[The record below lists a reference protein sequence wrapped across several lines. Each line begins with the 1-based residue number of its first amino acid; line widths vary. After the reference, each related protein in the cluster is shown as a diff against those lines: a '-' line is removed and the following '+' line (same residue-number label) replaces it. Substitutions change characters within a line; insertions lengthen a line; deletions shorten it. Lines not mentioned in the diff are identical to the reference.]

1 MDTDEAG
8 QVFND
13 TFKVT
18 AVDPDGKKFDRVSR
32 LVCTG
37 NTYSMK
43 LTIDVHSEFFRCK
56 TDDQIVMSLNTTIK
70 PNGEASADYYEPPKG
85 PTLLDDYDYA
95 MHGQVF
101 HFEDKEEVVNIQ
113 NDLKNCGVKVGPLHE
128 HRDGTASFYLKDTEG
143 HWLVLL
149 DVPPEGI

>member
-37 NTYSMK
+37 NTYGMK

-85 PTLLDDYDYA
+85 PTLLDDYEYA

-101 HFEDKEEVVNIQ
+101 HFEDKEENNVAVYVSYGGLLMRLEGNRRDI
-113 NDLKNCGVKVGPLHE
+113 NSAFVITHILKIDK
-128 HRDGTASFYLKDTEG
+128 
-143 HWLVLL
+143 
-149 DVPPEGI
+149 I

>member
-43 LTIDVHSEFFRCK
+43 LTIDVHSEFFKCK
-56 TDDQIVMSLNTTIK
+56 TDDRIVMTLTSTIK
-70 PNGEASADYYEPPKG
+70 PNGEPGADFYEPPKG
-85 PTLLDDYDYA
+85 PTLLDDYEYA

-101 HFEDKEEVVNIQ
+101 HFEDKEENNVAVYVSYGGLLMRLEGNRRDI
-113 NDLKNCGVKVGPLHE
+113 NSGIKKNAKLYC
-128 HRDGTASFYLKDTEG
+128 
-143 HWLVLL
+143 LL
-149 DVPPEGI
+149 RKHL

>member
-37 NTYSMK
+37 NTYGMK

-85 PTLLDDYDYA
+85 PTLLDDYEYA

-101 HFEDKEEVVNIQ
+101 HFEDKEENNVAVYVSYGGLLMRLEGNRRDI
-113 NDLKNCGVKVGPLHE
+113 NSGIKKNAKLYC
-128 HRDGTASFYLKDTEG
+128 
-143 HWLVLL
+143 LL
-149 DVPPEGI
+149 RNHL

>member
-37 NTYSMK
+37 NTYGMK

-85 PTLLDDYDYA
+85 PTLLDDYEYA

-101 HFEDKEEVVNIQ
+101 HFEDKEENNVAVYVSYGGLLMRLEGNRRDI
-113 NDLKNCGVKVGPLHE
+113 NSGIKKNAKLYC
-128 HRDGTASFYLKDTEG
+128 
-143 HWLVLL
+143 LL
-149 DVPPEGI
+149 RKHL

>member
-37 NTYSMK
+37 NTYGMK

-70 PNGEASADYYEPPKG
+70 PNGEASADFYEPPKG
-85 PTLLDDYDYA
+85 PTLLDDYEYA

-101 HFEDKEEVVNIQ
+101 HFEDKEENNVAVYVSYGGLLMRLEGNRRDI
-113 NDLKNCGVKVGPLHE
+113 NSGIKKNAKLYC
-128 HRDGTASFYLKDTEG
+128 
-143 HWLVLL
+143 LL
-149 DVPPEGI
+149 RKHL

>member
-85 PTLLDDYDYA
+85 PTLLDDYEYA

-101 HFEDKEEVVNIQ
+101 HFEDKEENNVAVYVSYGGLLMRLEGNRRDI
-113 NDLKNCGVKVGPLHE
+113 NSGIKKNAKLYC
-128 HRDGTASFYLKDTEG
+128 
-143 HWLVLL
+143 LL
-149 DVPPEGI
+149 RKHL

>member
-18 AVDPDGKKFDRVSR
+18 AVDPDGKKFDRGSR

-37 NTYSMK
+37 NTYGMK

-85 PTLLDDYDYA
+85 PTLLDDYEYA

-101 HFEDKEEVVNIQ
+101 HFEDKEENNVAVYVSYGGLLMRLEGNRRDI
-113 NDLKNCGVKVGPLHE
+113 NSGIKKNAKLYC
-128 HRDGTASFYLKDTEG
+128 
-143 HWLVLL
+143 LL
-149 DVPPEGI
+149 RKHL

>member
-37 NTYSMK
+37 NTYGMK

-101 HFEDKEEVVNIQ
+101 HFEDKEENNVAVYVSYGGLLMRLEGNRRDI
-113 NDLKNCGVKVGPLHE
+113 NSGIKKNAKLYC
-128 HRDGTASFYLKDTEG
+128 
-143 HWLVLL
+143 LL
-149 DVPPEGI
+149 RKHL

>member
-101 HFEDKEEVVNIQ
+101 HFEDKEENNVAVYVSYGGLLMRLEGNRRDI
-113 NDLKNCGVKVGPLHE
+113 NSGIKKNAKLYC
-128 HRDGTASFYLKDTEG
+128 
-143 HWLVLL
+143 LL
-149 DVPPEGI
+149 RKHL